1 MDLKK
6 TFSAVQYASRKLL
19 ALNDEK
25 INQILLA
32 VADAAEERTDFI
44 LAENRKDL
52 ERMDISNPK
61 YDRLKLTAERLKGIA
76 DDIRKVANTTLT
88 DRTRTKTGSDAQRT
102 ENEKRISVPFG
113 VIGIIYEARP
123 NVSFDV
129 FSLCFKSGNACIL
142 KGGSDANSSN
152 LAIIS
157 VIHEVLKRFQINLH
171 IVELL
176 PANREAT
183 AELLHAHGYVDLL
196 IPRGSSNL
204 INFVRQNAT
213 IPVIETGAGIC
224 HTFFDRYGDVEKR
237 AAIVNNAKTRRVSVC
252 NALDCL
258 LVDGDRMKDLPA
270 LCARRCRKA
279 T

>member
-1 MDLKK
+1 M
-6 TFSAVQYASRKLL
+6 

-52 ERMDISNPK
+52 NRMDTSNPK
-61 YDRLKLTAERLKGIA
+61 YDRLMLTPERLKGIA
-76 DDIRKVANTTLT
+76 TDIRKVAKLPSPVGRVQKQGVMPNGL
-88 DRTRTKTGSDAQRT
+88 KI
-102 ENEKRISVPFG
+102 KRVSVPFG

-129 FSLCFKSGNACIL
+129 FSLCLKSGNACIL
-142 KGGSDANSSN
+142 KGGSDADCSN
-152 LAIIS
+152 RAIIS
-157 VIHEVLKRFQINLH
+157 VIHDVLKQFETDLH

-176 PANREAT
+176 PSDREAT
-183 AELLHAHGYVDLL
+183 TELLHANGYVDLI

-213 IPVIETGAGIC
+213 IPVIEPAP
-224 HTFFDRYGDVEKR
+224 H
-237 AAIVNNAKTRRVSVC
+237 
-252 NALDCL
+252 
-258 LVDGDRMKDLPA
+258 LPYI
-270 LCARRCRKA
+270 L
-279 T
+279 